1 MITLRVGLTGTMDP
15 LGSGGFVASGKYRQ
29 LHVWQHGI
37 ELVRRSYEITK
48 DFPRHELYG
57 LVKQIRDAAVSV
69 PANVAEGYGRVGRG
83 DYIHYVGI
91 SRASLFELDTHFE
104 IALTLEYI
112 TPAVADELRTAIDT
126 LAAML
131 TRLRARLADGR
142 RPSL

>member
-1 MITLRVGLTGTMDP
+1 M
-15 LGSGGFVASGKYRQ
+15 ASRNYRQ
-29 LHVWQHGI
+29 LRVWQCGI
-37 ELVRRSYEITK
+37 ELVRRSYEITRG
-48 DFPRHELYG
+48 FPRYELYG

-112 TPAVADELRTAIDT
+112 TPDVANELRLAIDR
-126 LAAML
+126 LAGML

-142 RPSL
+142 G